1 MPRNGSI
8 DSAVTEREG
17 GLRSRPPVNLARR
30 NRRPELMDQPGLS
43 TMDHALALSGL
54 RRINRLSRSDA
65 ILWPSIARLS
75 KALPGGS
82 VRVLDVACG
91 GGDVAIRLVRRAIRK
106 GVGLEI
112 DGCDKSREAV
122 RYAQHKAKEQAVRIR
137 FFALDAVKDA
147 IPEGYDV
154 VTCSLFL
161 HHLDEAEASGLLTR
175 MAQSTARLVLVNDLV
190 RSRAG
195 YALAWAGC
203 RLLSRSPIVRHDGPV
218 SVAAAFTL
226 SEVRELASRAGIA
239 GAHLTR
245 RWPCRFLLSWSLDNL
260 PQ

>member
-1 MPRNGSI
+1 M
-8 DSAVTEREG
+8 
-17 GLRSRPPVNLARR
+17 
-30 NRRPELMDQPGLS
+30 
-43 TMDHALALSGL
+43 
-54 RRINRLSRSDA
+54 
-65 ILWPSIARLS
+65 
-75 KALPGGS
+75 
-82 VRVLDVACG
+82 LDVACG

-239 GAHLTR
+239 VRSPDSSLAVSLPPFLESRQSPSIARATHSLMPPAVPPGTR
-245 RWPCRFLLSWSLDNL
+245 LSSEQGPPERSPDTSLPRSVRVSCSSTRSGSL
-260 PQ
+260 VRKSAAPA